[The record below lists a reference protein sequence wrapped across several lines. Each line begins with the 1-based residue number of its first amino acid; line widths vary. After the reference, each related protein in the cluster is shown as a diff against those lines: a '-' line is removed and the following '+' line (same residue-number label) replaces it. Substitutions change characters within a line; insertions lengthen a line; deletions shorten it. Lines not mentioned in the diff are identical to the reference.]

1 MSAPLHP
8 PIYEYE
14 VCFRNG
20 RNLFIMTDRGISVY
34 DDLPKW
40 IIASLMDANTSW
52 ENAKKVAIRTKD
64 IMYFILHRVI
74 SPTEAME

>member
-1 MSAPLHP
+1 MSTPIPP

-20 RNLFIMTDRGISVY
+20 RNLFIMTDRNISVY

-40 IIASLMDANTSW
+40 IIASLMDAKTSW
-52 ENAKKVAIRTKD
+52 DNAKKVSIRTKD
-64 IMYFILHRVI
+64 IMYFILQRVI
-74 SPTEAME
+74 SPEVME